1 MPSVPERV
9 ANLEGI
15 VSGQSNTIADL
26 RLDMSRMEQRMDAR
40 FAALDERL
48 SRQFH
53 WIVGIQITSLIA
65 TIAVVLGALLSR
77 S

>member
-9 ANLEGI
+9 ANLEGS

-48 SRQFH
+48 SRHFH

-65 TIAVVLGALLSR
+65 TIAAVLGALLSR